1 MHYVY
6 IIYSASK
13 NVYYKGYSTDVHKR
27 LQYHLQSNTKY
38 TSSAVDWN
46 IVYSKP
52 FTDKEAALV
61 EERRLKKLNRRS
73 LEKLIR
79 ENRTIE

>member
-6 IIYSASK
+6 ILYSVSK
-13 NVYYKGYSTDVHKR
+13 DVYYKGYSTDVHKR
-27 LQYHLQSNTKY
+27 LQYHLQSNSKY
-38 TSSAVDWN
+38 TSSALDWN
-46 IVYSKP
+46 IVYSKS

-73 LEKLIR
+73 LEKLIK

>member
-27 LQYHLQSNTKY
+27 LQYHLQSNNKY
-38 TSSAVDWN
+38 TSSAVDWK
-46 IVYSKP
+46 IVYSK
-52 FTDKEAALV
+52 FFAHKEAALV